1 MITQELIRMNR
12 RSRIYSLMGA
22 VAVGVAGGAAATLA
36 PEDYCQLDLTR
47 PASVKTPVPLGDG
60 VSYSAISDDGRS
72 IDIFSYKTGK
82 KTGTLFSLDSQKGEV
97 KIDGFDGYSVSENGR
112 KVLLWNEVN
121 KIYRHSFTAEYYV
134 YDTFRGTIQRVS
146 AGGPQRGATL
156 SHDGRQVAYMRDNN
170 IWISSL
176 DYGSDKAITKDGA
189 ERKIINGIP
198 DWAYE
203 EEFGMQTAMRW
214 SKDDNTLAYI
224 RFDESR
230 VPVYNFDVYK
240 SYCEDKP
247 LSDAYP
253 EAYSYKYPLAG
264 APNST
269 VEVMAYNVDNQ
280 TTKKM
285 DIEIGADYV
294 PAIDFDGA
302 GENLMVMV
310 LSRDQNDLRLYKVNP
325 GSTVARLVY
334 SEKSDAWLSP
344 SAYQMVDYGDK
355 TFVIGSERSGYRHL
369 YEYDYNGN
377 LRRTLTSGEWNVTDY
392 YGRDPQTG
400 TAYIRTTQLGAINRN
415 LASVD
420 LKGKVTLLNNQPG
433 TETAW
438 FSKDC
443 KYYLRSY
450 SDALTPPVYTICDNK
465 GKTLVEVENNAAY
478 AAKYASAP
486 KKEFLR
492 IPNAAGQEMNAFMIK
507 PIGFDRNKE
516 YPLLMY
522 QYNGPDSQEVLN
534 AWRMEGIYYLASQ
547 GYVVVAVD
555 GRGTGNRDRNWATC
569 VYKQLGVLETQDQLA
584 GAEWMSRQP
593 YIDAERTACF
603 GWSYGGY
610 MTLMEL
616 GDPGC
621 KFKAGIAMAPV
632 TDWHFYDSIY
642 TERYMLTP
650 GQNQSGY
657 ETSSALNRTQNV
669 KGHLL
674 IMSGTSDDNV
684 HFYNT
689 LKYTSKLYSEGQLF
703 DMMALTGFEHSLP
716 LCNARTM
723 LFRKIADFLNVRMK

>member
-1 MITQELIRMNR
+1 
-12 RSRIYSLMGA
+12 MGA

-82 KTGTLFSLDSQKGEV
+82 KTGTLFSLDSQKGDV

-224 RFDESR
+224 RFDESQ

-280 TTKKM
+280 TTKRW
-285 DIEIGADYV
+285 I
-294 PAIDFDGA
+294 
-302 GENLMVMV
+302 
-310 LSRDQNDLRLYKVNP
+310 SRSERIMSPPLI
-325 GSTVARLVY
+325 STVRAR
-334 SEKSDAWLSP
+334 
-344 SAYQMVDYGDK
+344 
-355 TFVIGSERSGYRHL
+355 I
-369 YEYDYNGN
+369 
-377 LRRTLTSGEWNVTDY
+377 
-392 YGRDPQTG
+392 
-400 TAYIRTTQLGAINRN
+400 
-415 LASVD
+415 
-420 LKGKVTLLNNQPG
+420 
-433 TETAW
+433 
-438 FSKDC
+438 
-443 KYYLRSY
+443 
-450 SDALTPPVYTICDNK
+450 
-465 GKTLVEVENNAAY
+465 
-478 AAKYASAP
+478 
-486 KKEFLR
+486 
-492 IPNAAGQEMNAFMIK
+492 
-507 PIGFDRNKE
+507 
-516 YPLLMY
+516 
-522 QYNGPDSQEVLN
+522 
-534 AWRMEGIYYLASQ
+534 
-547 GYVVVAVD
+547 
-555 GRGTGNRDRNWATC
+555 
-569 VYKQLGVLETQDQLA
+569 
-584 GAEWMSRQP
+584 
-593 YIDAERTACF
+593 
-603 GWSYGGY
+603 
-610 MTLMEL
+610 
-616 GDPGC
+616 
-621 KFKAGIAMAPV
+621 
-632 TDWHFYDSIY
+632 
-642 TERYMLTP
+642 
-650 GQNQSGY
+650 
-657 ETSSALNRTQNV
+657 
-669 KGHLL
+669 
-674 IMSGTSDDNV
+674 
-684 HFYNT
+684 
-689 LKYTSKLYSEGQLF
+689 
-703 DMMALTGFEHSLP
+703 
-716 LCNARTM
+716 
-723 LFRKIADFLNVRMK
+723 